1 VVYPVFLAVKG
12 TRLRIPFLLLSSYV
26 FYAFASPLYLVLLLY
41 ATTIDYLAVLGMA
54 RTRWK
59 RLWLAVSIV
68 NDLSLLGY
76 FKYSSFHAESLNW
89 LLARLGISYAVDFS
103 VIFKYASFIAEK
115 LNGLLV
121 QLGVSYAI
129 PDPGLLL
136 PVGLSFYLFQSLT
149 YSIDFSRG
157 KVAREPSFLHY
168 AAFVSLFPQLLMGPI
183 ERARNL
189 LPQLHETA
197 TITWQDAADGLSLFV
212 VGLFKK
218 VALADYLGLY
228 VATVFDAPAE
238 FQSPALVLASVAFAW
253 QIYFDFS
260 GYTDMA
266 RGVARLLGIRLML
279 NFNNPYLATGLGD
292 FWRRWHISLS
302 TWFRDYVYIPL
313 GGNRK
318 GEFATYRNMAL
329 TMVISGLW
337 HGAQWTF
344 VIWGALHALYRV
356 LTRSLESSR
365 FYAERV
371 PRFVKILWVFCLVTF
386 AWIFFRARTFEDAW
400 TIVRRIFVSGLS
412 HPTYPLLILALI
424 GAVWLHEILY
434 DSPWRRNL
442 RRAVVFI
449 MMAVALSD
457 PGCPLLMLALI
468 ASAWLY
474 QILYESRLSWILRPA
489 PVRIGMMVL
498 MVIYMV
504 IVYPSQVEKFIYAQ
518 F

>member
-1 VVYPVFLAVKG
+1 MP
-12 TRLRIPFLLLSSYV
+12 
-26 FYAFASPLYLVLLLY
+26 SP
-41 ATTIDYLAVLGMA
+41 ARCTWFSCSTQQPSTTWPCWA

-76 FKYSSFHAESLNW
+76 FKYSGFLAESLNW
-89 LLARLGISYAVDFS
+89 LLARLGLPYAVDFS
-103 VIFKYASFIAEK
+103 ALFKYASFLADE
-115 LNGLLV
+115 LSGWLA
-121 QLGVSYAI
+121 QLGVPYAI
-129 PDPGLLL
+129 PDPGVLL

-149 YSIDFSRG
+149 YTIDFSRG
-157 KVAREPSFLHY
+157 RVAREPSFLHY

-197 TITWQDAADGLSLFV
+197 TVTWQDVADGLSLFV

-218 VALADYLGLY
+218 VALADYLALY
-228 VATVFDAPAE
+228 VAKVFDAPDE

-292 FWRRWHISLS
+292 FWHRWHISLS

-344 VIWGALHALYRV
+344 VMWGALHALYRV

-371 PRFVKILWVFCLVTF
+371 PRFVKILFVFCLVTF

-400 TIVRRIFVSGLS
+400 TIVTRIFVSGW
-412 HPTYPLLILALI
+412 A
-424 GAVWLHEILY
+424 
-434 DSPWRRNL
+434 
-442 RRAVVFI
+442 
-449 MMAVALSD
+449 D

-468 ASAWLY
+468 ASVWLY
-474 QILYESRLSWILRPA
+474 QILHEARLSWILRPA
-489 PVRIGMMVL
+489 PVRLGIMVL